1 MRMKRIGFFLV
12 VICAWS
18 SARAGT
24 QGVTTDRAHTA
35 PPSTIDGT
43 QTSNSEGSSP
53 SFMKADAKPATLYTA
68 PGGVAR
74 TFASKWG
81 DAVSLCDFETVCP
94 SATDDTAA
102 INAAIAAL
110 PSAGGKLYIPA
121 GTFKF
126 NAATITKSIDI
137 ECAGTGNVTTGLAG
151 TKLTAFDA
159 SLPIFQFGNGTATS
173 TRGIR
178 LANCLLMGD
187 GVNSTGDAIYLFSAY
202 DVVLDNLAITSFG
215 RDLIRIQCNTFPSS
229 SIRMSRLALSGARG
243 AAVRSE
249 SCAGAFTGN
258 NTLVQS
264 HINGF
269 NTAGSYALY
278 IDSSDIRMIG
288 TYVDIGGDGVGHVKM
303 VKSLGSNPLIY
314 AGAATTFDQSTF
326 GTTGLTLDVSTWLSA
341 ASLMSAAI
349 TGEYTL
355 NGKVAYSD
363 LTVNETA
370 TRFAAILQ
378 PWLGRPTVF
387 SAIDM
392 PLTEADAVSGNA
404 VNFSRA
410 GASGSNAEQLI
421 VSGAAFKVNGAD
433 GSSGFRKPLQLGA
446 SALYKNTNGLL
457 MWRKDSAFPGAE
469 NNAQVIGAIEVTP
482 STASTTVT
490 IDASLGNIF
499 DATYTT
505 NAVHTIANP
514 SGSGV
519 ATASH
524 SQSLIDICTINTS
537 GGALGVFTWGTNYR
551 FANGGAQPA
560 TPAGTGGNCTAAG
573 CRSCVQFR
581 QDIGG
586 ALWRETWRSLGDEPN

>member
-1 MRMKRIGFFLV
+1 MKRFGFLLIIAV
-12 VICAWS
+12 ACSKAH
-18 SARAGT
+18 AGT

-43 QTSNSEGSSP
+43 QTSNSEGSSL
-53 SFMKADAKPATLYTA
+53 SFLKADAKPATLYTA
-68 PGGVAR
+68 TGTGASAR
-74 TFASKWG
+74 TFASKFG
-81 DAVSLCDFETVCP
+81 DIVSVCDFETVCP
-94 SATDDTAA
+94 SVTNDTSAV
-102 INAAIAAL
+102 NAAVAAL
-110 PSAGGKLYIPA
+110 PSAGGKLYFPA

-137 ECAGTGNVTTGLAG
+137 ECAGTGNVNTGNGG
-151 TKLTAFDA
+151 TKLIPNDA
-159 SLPIFQFGNGTATS
+159 SLPIFQFGDGASTS

-178 LANCLLMGD
+178 LANCLFVGD
-187 GVNSTGDAIYLFSAY
+187 ASNPTGDAIYLFGAY
-202 DVVLDNLAITSFG
+202 DVALDNLAISAFG
-215 RDLIRIQCNTFPSS
+215 RDEVRIQCNTAPSS
-229 SIRMSRLALSGARG
+229 SIRMSRMDLAGARG
-243 AAVRSE
+243 AAIRAE
-249 SCAGAFTGN
+249 SCAGSFTGN
-258 NTLVQS
+258 ITLSQS
-264 HINGF
+264 HINGH
-269 NTAGSYALY
+269 NAAGSYAVYL
-278 IDSSDIRMIG
+278 DSADIRLLGSYI
-288 TYVDIGGDGVGHVKM
+288 DIGGDGVGHVKM
-303 VKSLGSNPLIY
+303 VKSLASNPVIY
-314 AGAATTFDQSTF
+314 AMASTFDQSSF
-326 GTTGLTLDVSTWLSA
+326 GTTGLTLDASTWLSA
-341 ASLMSAAI
+341 ANRLATLVS
-349 TGEYTL
+349 GDYTL
-355 NGKVAYSD
+355 NGKVSYTD
-363 LTVNETA
+363 GTINETA
-370 TRFAAILQ
+370 TRSAALLQ
-378 PWLGRPTVF
+378 PWLTRPQVF
-387 SAIDM
+387 NAIDM
-392 PLTEADAVSGNA
+392 PVDEPDSVSGNA
-404 VNFSRA
+404 VNFARS
-410 GASGSNAEQLI
+410 GATGSNAEQVSL
-421 VSGAAFKVNGAD
+421 SGAAFKVSGAD
-433 GSSGFRKPLQLGA
+433 GSGGFRKPLQLGS
-446 SALYKNTNGLL
+446 SAMYKNTNGLL

-469 NNAQVIGAIEVTP
+469 NNAQAIGSIEVTP